1 MMKIKLQQVIDAIE
15 SASDAITEFYDT
27 ETGETV
33 SLFDPLIYGETD
45 EELAELIDNS
55 YGRFLR
61 FPTQYE
67 IHEYSIM
74 EDFVDSLPAS
84 AAQRELCI
92 ALNGKG
98 AFRRF
103 KDSIRYHGLEQQWY
117 DYQAQA
123 YREIAIRWCQD
134 EEIEYEE

>member
-1 MMKIKLQQVIDAIE
+1 MKIKLQQVVDAIE

-67 IHEYSIM
+67 IH
-74 EDFVDSLPAS
+74 
-84 AAQRELCI
+84 
-92 ALNGKG
+92 
-98 AFRRF
+98 
-103 KDSIRYHGLEQQWY
+103 
-117 DYQAQA
+117 
-123 YREIAIRWCQD
+123 
-134 EEIEYEE
+134 